1 MPTFRDQ
8 EVTLFVIV
16 ELLVYA
22 GICAAAAVVG
32 WLSGALVRRLARR
45 HPFLLTAHGRCSQ
58 PWVTTLVLSAALTAV
73 PALSLADETLRSLR
87 HALTIALIVSV
98 TWLAVRVARVA
109 EDGLFRRLRVD
120 VADNRRIRKV
130 RTQVTVVRRIVV
142 ALLVVLAAAAVLMTF
157 ARLRTLGA
165 SLLASAGVAGIVGGL
180 AAQSTLGNVFAGLQL
195 AFTDALRFDDVVVVE
210 GEWGRVEELTLTYVV
225 VHLWDERRLVLP
237 TSYFTTKPFQ
247 NWTRTGSRVLGAATL
262 HLDYSTPVDALRA
275 EAERVIASSPL
286 WDREEWVLQVVDTT
300 ETTMV
305 VRVLASAADAGLA
318 FDLRCEI
325 REKLL
330 AFLAAEYPS
339 ALPRARVVPEADAR
353 DAGAARLM
361 FAATSSGRRPSC
373 R

>member
-1 MPTFRDQ
+1 MT
-8 EVTLFVIV
+8 VFVFLA
-16 ELLVYA
+16 LLVYA
-22 GICAAAAVVG
+22 AVCAAAAAVG
-32 WLSGALVRRLARR
+32 WLSGVVTRRLARR
-45 HPFLLTAHGRCSQ
+45 HPFLLTAHRRCRH
-58 PWVTTLVLSAALTAV
+58 PWIATLVAAAALI
-73 PALSLADETLRSLR
+73 ALPLLPLGPDARGTVR
-87 HALTIALIVSV
+87 HALTIAVIVSV
-98 TWLAVRVARVA
+98 TWLGVRAARVA

-130 RTQVTVVRRIVV
+130 RTQVTVVRRILV
-142 ALLVVLAAAAVLMTF
+142 ALLVLLAAAAVLMTF

-210 GEWGRVEELTLTYVV
+210 GEWGRIEELTLTYVV

-262 HLDYSTPVDALRA
+262 YLDYSTPVEALRA
-275 EAERVIASSPL
+275 EAERVIAASPL
-286 WDREEWVLQVVDTT
+286 WDREDWVLQVVDTT

-305 VRVLASAADAGLA
+305 VRVLASAADAGQA

-330 AFLAAEYPS
+330 GWLNARHPY
-339 ALPRARVVPEADAR
+339 ALPRARIAPGVDLREAAPII
-353 DAGAARLM
+353 GAD
-361 FAATSSGRRPSC
+361 
-373 R
+373 